1 VNVVHE
7 IGCLARPAYRWRTAL
22 YFALAGP
29 AAFALFFCAN
39 GIIAICFDGVRGDR
53 PVSEFVT
60 MLMVFPIL
68 SFLFAYVAVLPAFLG
83 LGLWLLAANALRRN
97 IYAATLVFVPVM
109 IYVSCRSWGSW
120 MPLEDMPVPDLVF
133 GAAMIWA
140 FPLKG
145 FLLIFLGNFFAVGCC
160 CWVLNRRSKPGR
172 A

>member
-83 LGLWLLAANALRRN
+83 LGLWLLAAKCLAQEYICGDVGLCARHDLRQLQVVG
-97 IYAATLVFVPVM
+97 IVDAA
-109 IYVSCRSWGSW
+109 
-120 MPLEDMPVPDLVF
+120 
-133 GAAMIWA
+133 
-140 FPLKG
+140 
-145 FLLIFLGNFFAVGCC
+145 
-160 CWVLNRRSKPGR
+160 
-172 A
+172 